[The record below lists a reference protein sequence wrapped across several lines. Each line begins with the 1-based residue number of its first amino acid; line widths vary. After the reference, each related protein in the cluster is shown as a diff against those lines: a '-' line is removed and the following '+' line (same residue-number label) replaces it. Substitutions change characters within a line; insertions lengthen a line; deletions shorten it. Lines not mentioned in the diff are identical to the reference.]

1 MRAHHIDVARA
12 LCIALVVFGHSELA
26 KLYPE
31 ANSALSSFRMPLFF
45 MLAGTF
51 FKPAQSIWSVATS
64 KGESLLKPYLSVAL
78 LYAPFLLLAKGEGSA
93 TGYAMGVLSFN
104 GLHMPGWLFPMWFLA
119 LLWCLHVG
127 CTAFVRA
134 TAFEKRPRIEQ
145 AGWILSL
152 LAVGYAVI
160 PVLWHASVRVGKVQ
174 WTLEGLPFNLD
185 LWPFAAAMF
194 LTGHVLQRE
203 LKAWRLSWHH
213 TLVAIG
219 IFALAQWLYAPSMD
233 LLHRDAGQNLLAN
246 GVAAMSGSLALIGCA
261 QHLSRSPLALRTL
274 LPLGHLSLY
283 VLLFHA
289 PLHSLTAKGM
299 HALAPQAPMLASWL
313 AVFSTLLVCVAI
325 GKSIRRAPW
334 LLAFFE
340 PMRKVRHTRATQHQA
355 GVDTDVAHSAVG
367 ASPAR

>member
-31 ANSALSSFRMPLFF
+31 FNSALSSFRMPLFF

-51 FKPAQSIWSVATS
+51 FTPSRSTWSMAVS

-78 LYAPFLLLAKGEGSA
+78 LYAPFLILAKGEGSA
-93 TGYAMGVLSFN
+93 ADYALGVLSFN

-127 CTAFVRA
+127 CAAFVHA
-134 TAFEKRPRIEQ
+134 TAFEARPRVEK

-152 LAVGYAVI
+152 LVVGYALI
-160 PVLWHASVRVGKVQ
+160 PVLWHASVCVGSAH
-174 WTLEGLPFNLD
+174 WTLQGLPFNLD
-185 LWPFAAAMF
+185 IWPLAAAMF
-194 LTGHVLQRE
+194 LTGHVLKKE
-203 LKAWRLSWHH
+203 LKTWNLPWPH
-213 TLVAIG
+213 TLVALS
-219 IFALAQWLYAPSMD
+219 IFALAQWLYAPSLD
-233 LLHRDAGQNLLAN
+233 LLHRDAGHNLLAN
-246 GVAAMSGSLALIGCA
+246 GVAALSGSLALIGCA
-261 QHLSRSPLALRTL
+261 QHLSQWPVALRTL

-299 HALAPQAPMLASWL
+299 HALAPQAPVIVSWVAAL
-313 AVFSTLLVCVAI
+313 STLLVCVAM
-325 GKSIRRAPW
+325 GKSIQSAPW
-334 LLAFFE
+334 VRALFE
-340 PMRKVRHTRATQHQA
+340 PMAKVNRTKAPIA
-355 GVDTDVAHSAVG
+355 KPSSGMAEVD
-367 ASPAR
+367 ARLAR